1 VFFRIGGAETTP
13 TSATVSLLDNASHS
27 IIDDVWAWRA
37 DHGGDVGWTENK
49 GDTGLVVTGDDVTA
63 YGLAVEHYQKSEVV
77 WTGQGGT
84 DVFFQNELPYDVPS
98 QAAWN
103 ESATFS
109 GYPAFQIGAGVK
121 TFQGYGM
128 GSYVVFID
136 TTATLH
142 VTEAFQ
148 VPQAAGVQFH
158 DVFGLWIG
166 GSGGLDS
173 IINGTGGTATDTTDA
188 THAPVDVVSYP

>member
-1 VFFRIGGAETTP
+1 
-13 TSATVSLLDNASHS
+13 L
-27 IIDDVWAWRA
+27 AWRTSRA
-37 DHGGDVGWTENK
+37 K
-49 GDTGLVVTGDDVTA
+49 
-63 YGLAVEHYQKSEVV
+63 
-77 WTGQGGT
+77 
-84 DVFFQNELPYDVPS
+84 NEKNVND
-98 QAAWN
+98 

-109 GYPAFQIGAGVK
+109 GYPAFQVGSGVT

-148 VPQAAGVQFH
+148 APQAAGVAFH

-173 IINGTGGTATDTTDA
+173 IINGTGGPAADGADA
-188 THAPVDVVSYP
+188 SHAPVDVVSYP

>member
-1 VFFRIGGAETTP
+1 VSGLIVDAGPVNSPVLVSVGTP
-13 TSATVSLLDNASHS
+13 
-27 IIDDVWAWRA
+27 
-37 DHGGDVGWTENK
+37 
-49 GDTGLVVTGDDVTA
+49 
-63 YGLAVEHYQKSEVV
+63 GLAGAAGNPDLIS
-77 WTGQGGT
+77 
-84 DVFFQNELPYDVPS
+84 DVFFQNELAYDVPG

-109 GYPAFQIGAGVK
+109 GYPAFQAGAGMR

-148 VPQAAGVQFH
+148 APRAAGVQFH

-173 IINGTGGTATDTTDA
+173 IANGTGGSATNTTDA
-188 THAPVDVVSYP
+188 NNAPADVVSYPDRALLTAPY